1 MISTNGHLR
10 EQVTV
15 EQIGCISVREAG
27 NIAMASDSEMAKSI
41 GATIFIH
48 IRSSHPILKIMI

>member
-15 EQIGCISVREAG
+15 EQIGYISVREAG

-41 GATIFIH
+41 GATVFIQV
-48 IRSSHPILKIMI
+48 RSLHPIPNIMI